1 MAVKGGGGGVS
12 LPSAVERVCNAIV
25 SHLSSNIRLA
35 LDVGRYAASLEVLR
49 RALVWL
55 EFRGG
60 AEAGSL
66 PGLDTYSMVDVCLR
80 L

>member
-1 MAVKGGGGGVS
+1 MAVKGGGGDVA
-12 LPSAVERVCNAIV
+12 LPSAVERVCKAVV
-25 SHLSSNIRLA
+25 SHLSGNIRMA

-49 RALVWL
+49 RALIWL

-66 PGLDTYSMVDVCLR
+66 PGLDTFSMADVCLR
-80 L
+80 S